1 MCRDCYKWGYDTR
14 VGTRRTATRVPLTAR
29 GGRRYLARL
38 RRGSRG
44 SDMDDMA
51 RMLSDIRQETM
62 FTRAWLGKDQL
73 DARVMAALAAVP
85 RHAFL
90 AANQSGVAYD
100 YAPVP
105 SGHGQTISQHFIG
118 ALMTDLLL
126 PKPGDVVLEIGTGC
140 GYQAAVLSR
149 LVAQVYSVE
158 IVPGLAAEAAAR
170 LARLSYHNVAVR
182 AADGFE
188 GWRARGPFDAII
200 VTAAVTRVPQ
210 PLLDQLRPGGRL
222 VVPLGPP
229 HADQM
234 LTVLTRSRQGGVETR
249 LILPL
254 SFVPFTGAHPTP
266 AGQGILAK

>member
-14 VGTRRTATRVPLTAR
+14 VGTRRTAPRVPLTAR

-62 FTRAWLGKDQL
+62 FTRAWLGKDQP
-73 DARVMAALAAVP
+73 DARVMAALAEVP
-85 RHAFL
+85 RHEFL

-100 YAPVP
+100 NAPVP
-105 SGHGQTISQHFIG
+105 IGHGQTISQPFIG
-118 ALMTDLLL
+118 ALMTDLLQ
-126 PKPGDVVLEIGTGC
+126 PKPGDVVLEIGTGG

-158 IVPGLAAEAAAR
+158 IVSELAAEAAAR
-170 LARLSYHNVAVR
+170 LRRLGYDKVAVK
-182 AADGFE
+182 AADGYE
-188 GWRARGPFDAII
+188 GWRDRGPYDAII

-210 PLLDQLRPGGRL
+210 PLIAQLRPGGRQL
-222 VVPLGPP
+222 
-229 HADQM
+229 
-234 LTVLTRSRQGGVETR
+234 
-249 LILPL
+249 
-254 SFVPFTGAHPTP
+254 
-266 AGQGILAK
+266 K

>member
-1 MCRDCYKWGYDTR
+1 
-14 VGTRRTATRVPLTAR
+14 
-29 GGRRYLARL
+29 
-38 RRGSRG
+38 
-44 SDMDDMA
+44 MDDMA

-73 DARVMAALAAVP
+73 DARVMAALAEVP
-85 RHAFL
+85 RHEFL

-100 YAPVP
+100 NAPVP
-105 SGHGQTISQHFIG
+105 IGHGQTISQPFIV
-118 ALMTDLLL
+118 ALMTDLLQ

-182 AADGFE
+182 AADGYE
-188 GWRARGPFDAII
+188 GWRDRGPFDAII

-222 VVPLGPP
+222 VIPLGPP

-234 LTVLTRSRQGGVETR
+234 LTVVTKSPQGGVETR
-249 LILPL
+249 QILPVA
-254 SFVPFTGAHPTP
+254 FVPFTGAHATA
-266 AGQGILAK
+266 AGQGFLAK